1 MKQAHFTTSS
11 NPNHFFPQESQLTMS
26 KVCDALSA
34 HFMDNH
40 AKLAQYRL
48 EHIEHII
55 LYKNGYLTLLTR
67 NKDNNYKEEQSF
79 ATAALQERY
88 KLVKAI
94 SHLSVSIVE
103 MVNMYLEKKIGRDKL
118 MDLLRSLSKDA
129 SNIHS
134 FLDKKNK
141 TIDQKS
147 LQLTREFLSK
157 VLNCQADFPTDEAL
171 LCSLK
176 NYLGKIKGLNE
187 QHAKEAAALQLNSL
201 RDIMQKWL
209 NMESFHLNTS
219 RILIV
224 GTHGPRK
231 NLIEMQFFKKLLSD
245 NQLTSKA
252 DDLLVYIEM
261 LPRQISKVTTDEII
275 HDFLAPHEAN
285 KKVADSLLSD
295 ERAMFKDVLAPYGKE
310 VLQKMLLEHSGKRE
324 CPFYRRS

>member
-1 MKQAHFTTSS
+1 
-11 NPNHFFPQESQLTMS
+11 
-26 KVCDALSA
+26 
-34 HFMDNH
+34 
-40 AKLAQYRL
+40 
-48 EHIEHII
+48 
-55 LYKNGYLTLLTR
+55 
-67 NKDNNYKEEQSF
+67 
-79 ATAALQERY
+79 ALQERY

-118 MDLLRSLSKDA
+118 MDLLRSLSKDT
-129 SNIHS
+129 SSIHS
-134 FLDKKNK
+134 FLDKKNE
-141 TIDQKS
+141 TDQKS

-157 VLNCQADFPTDEAL
+157 VLNCQADFPTNEAL

-201 RDIMQKWL
+201 HDIMQKWL

-224 GTHGPRK
+224 GIHGPRK

-252 DDLLVYIEM
+252 DDLLVYTEM
-261 LPRQISKVTTDEII
+261 LPHQISKVTTDELI

-285 KKVADSLLSD
+285 KKIADSLLGD

-310 VLQKMLLEHSGKRE
+310 VLQEMSLLHSAKKSE
-324 CPFYRRS
+324 CPFYQRS